1 MSNYFTENP
10 DLLTTFDRVVRWDEI
25 VPRSEGKDA
34 DVAETVSTWR
44 EVLSVAGEYI
54 GSEVA
59 KRARQ
64 VDELGVIRENG
75 TVSLSEPL
83 QANIKGL
90 ADLGLIGLSF
100 PKEHG
105 GSGLPFTVTAFVIE
119 MLARACA
126 STMIQNGIAY
136 TAPAAMI
143 FRDGTDEQK
152 ERYLPALARGD
163 LSGAVAMTEPE
174 AGSDVGN
181 ISTTATERDGCW
193 FIDGRKQFISAG
205 NGDFVI
211 VLARTTAGSKGLEG
225 LSLFIADRWVEGE
238 PPRHGS
244 IGVAPMHGSPGV
256 APMRGASGVTP
267 MRESAATMRENYKV
281 ERAEHKFT
289 IRGSPTCSLVFEG
302 TRAEPLGEIGQ
313 GWRGITRFM
322 NESRIGVGIQGLG
335 IAQAALAAAQDYAA
349 RRVQMDRPIRE
360 HPMIAEMLMEMETT
374 VAGLR
379 ALIVE
384 AAALQDAV
392 THGGDESTAWR
403 LRELTPLVKWY
414 GSEEA
419 VHTCR
424 RALQI
429 FGGYGVVTEYDVER
443 HMRDALITPIYEGTS
458 QIQSLMA
465 VRDLMR
471 SLLRK
476 PQSLLSGGPS
486 ATLARAK
493 FDGQGG
499 RDFAAA
505 RSSLLWT
512 LRGLTGGLA
521 RKGGVGLLRGG
532 RQPSDE
538 ELQPFML
545 NAERITETLAHIHV
559 ARALGEQARRVP
571 ERRPLFER
579 AARRAKLVAQRN
591 TKEIGAGDGGVFER
605 IADYERDRTQRKSRQ

>member
-1 MSNYFTENP
+1 
-10 DLLTTFDRVVRWDEI
+10 VRWDEI

-34 DVAETVSTWR
+34 DVADTVSTWR

-64 VDELGVIRENG
+64 VDELGVIRDNG
-75 TVSLSEPL
+75 KVSLSAPL
-83 QANIKGL
+83 QENIKGL

-152 ERYLPALARGD
+152 ERYLPALARGEI
-163 LSGAVAMTEPE
+163 SGAVAMTEPE

-181 ISTTATERDGCW
+181 LSTTATQRDGCW
-193 FIDGRKQFISAG
+193 FVDGRKQFISAG

-211 VLARTTAGSKGLEG
+211 VLARTAQGSKGLEG
-225 LSLFIADRWVEGE
+225 LSLFIADRMVEG
-238 PPRHGS
+238 
-244 IGVAPMHGSPGV
+244 
-256 APMRGASGVTP
+256 
-267 MRESAATMRENYKV
+267 RENYKV

-302 TRAEPLGEIGQ
+302 TRAVPLGEIGQ

-335 IAQAALAAAQDYAA
+335 IAQAALVAAQDYAA
-349 RRVQMDRPIRE
+349 RRVQMDKPIRE
-360 HPMIAEMLMEMETT
+360 HPMIAEMLLEMETT

-392 THGGDESTAWR
+392 THGGDEATAWR

-486 ATLARAK
+486 ATLASAK
-493 FDGQGG
+493 FDGDGG

-559 ARALGEQARRVP
+559 ARALGEQAKRVP
-571 ERRPLFER
+571 ERTPIFER

-605 IADYERDRTQRKSRQ
+605 IADWERDRTSRKSRQ

>member
-1 MSNYFTENP
+1 MPNYFLENP

-25 VPRSEGKDA
+25 VPLTEGRDA
-34 DVAETVSTWR
+34 DVADTVSTWR

-54 GSEVA
+54 GTEVA

-64 VDELGVIRENG
+64 VDEIGVIRDNG
-75 TVSLSEPL
+75 KVSLSAPL
-83 QANIKGL
+83 QENIKGL
-90 ADLGLIGLSF
+90 AELGLIGLSF

-152 ERYLPALARGD
+152 SHYLPALARGD
-163 LSGAVAMTEPE
+163 ISGAVAMTEPE

-181 ISTTATERDGCW
+181 LSTTATLRDGCW

-211 VLARTTAGSKGLEG
+211 VLARTTQGSKGLEG
-225 LSLFIADRWVEGE
+225 LSLFVADRWTEE
-238 PPRHGS
+238 
-244 IGVAPMHGSPGV
+244 
-256 APMRGASGVTP
+256 
-267 MRESAATMRENYKV
+267 RENYKV

-302 TRAEPLGEIGQ
+302 TRAMPLGEIGQ

-335 IAQAALAAAQDYAA
+335 IAQAALVAAQDYAA
-349 RRVQMDRPIRE
+349 RRVQMDKPIRE
-360 HPMIAEMLMEMETT
+360 HPMIAEMLLEMETT

-392 THGGDESTAWR
+392 MHGADESTGWR

-486 ATLARAK
+486 ATLAGAK
-493 FDGQGG
+493 FDGDAG

-559 ARALGEQARRVP
+559 ARALGEQAKRVP
-571 ERRPLFER
+571 ERAPLFAR

-591 TKEIGAGDGGVFER
+591 AKEISAGDGGVFER
-605 IADYERDRTQRKSRQ
+605 IADWERDRTSRKSRQ

>member
-1 MSNYFTENP
+1 MPNYFLENP
-10 DLLTTFDRVVRWDEI
+10 DLLLTFDRVVRWDEI
-25 VPRSEGKDA
+25 VPLSEGKDA
-34 DVAETVSTWR
+34 DVADTVSTWR

-54 GSEVA
+54 GTEVA

-64 VDELGVIRENG
+64 VDELGVIRDNG
-75 TVSLSEPL
+75 KVSISAPL
-83 QANIKGL
+83 RENIKGL
-90 ADLGLIGLSF
+90 AELGLIGLSF
-100 PKEHG
+100 PKDHG

-143 FRDGTDEQK
+143 FRDGTAEQK
-152 ERYLPALARGD
+152 DKYLPALARGEI
-163 LSGAVAMTEPE
+163 SGAVAMTEPE

-181 ISTTATERDGCW
+181 LSTTATLRDGCW

-211 VLARTTAGSKGLEG
+211 VLARTAQASKGLDG
-225 LSLFIADRWVEGE
+225 LSLFVADRW
-238 PPRHGS
+238 
-244 IGVAPMHGSPGV
+244 
-256 APMRGASGVTP
+256 T
-267 MRESAATMRENYKV
+267 ESAPGENALGVQTTGHGERENYKV

-302 TRAEPLGEIGQ
+302 TRAMPLGEIGQ

-335 IAQAALAAAQDYAA
+335 IAQAALVAAQDYAA
-349 RRVQMDRPIRE
+349 RRVQMDKPIRE
-360 HPMIAEMLMEMETT
+360 HPMIAEMLLEMETT

-392 THGGDESTAWR
+392 MHGTDDSTAWR

-493 FDGQGG
+493 FDGAAG

-505 RSSLLWT
+505 RSTLVWT
-512 LRGLTGGLA
+512 LRGLTTGLA
-521 RKGGVGLLRGG
+521 RKGGVGLLRGE
-532 RQPSDE
+532 RQPSEE

-545 NAERITETLAHIHV
+545 NAERITETLAHVHV
-559 ARALGEQARRVP
+559 ARTLGEQARRIP
-571 ERRPLFER
+571 ERAPLFAR

-591 TKEIGAGDGGVFER
+591 AKEISAGDGGVFTQ
-605 IADYERDRTQRKSRQ
+605 IADWERDRTSRKSRQ

>member
-1 MSNYFTENP
+1 MPNYFLENP
-10 DLLTTFDRVVRWDEI
+10 DLLTNFDRMVRWDEI
-25 VPRSEGKDA
+25 VPRSEGRDA
-34 DVAETVSTWR
+34 DVADTVSTWR

-75 TVSLSEPL
+75 KVSLSAPL
-83 QANIKGL
+83 QENIKGL
-90 ADLGLIGLSF
+90 AELGLIGLSF

-143 FRDGTDEQK
+143 FRDGSDEQK
-152 ERYLPALARGD
+152 ERYLPALARGEI
-163 LSGAVAMTEPE
+163 SGAVAMTEPE

-181 ISTTATERDGCW
+181 LSTSATQQGGCW

-211 VLARTTAGSKGLEG
+211 VLARTAPGSKGLEG
-225 LSLFIADRWVEGE
+225 LSLFIADRWTDD
-238 PPRHGS
+238 P
-244 IGVAPMHGSPGV
+244 APSRDPSTRDPFGK
-256 APMRGASGVTP
+256 
-267 MRESAATMRENYKV
+267 RENYKV

-302 TRAEPLGEIGQ
+302 TRATPLGEIGQ

-335 IAQAALAAAQDYAA
+335 IAQAALVAAQDYAA
-349 RRVQMDRPIRE
+349 RRVQMDKPIRE

-384 AAALQDAV
+384 AAALQDSV
-392 THGGDESTAWR
+392 MHGGDESTAWR

-486 ATLARAK
+486 TTLARAK
-493 FDGQGG
+493 FDGEGG

-505 RSSLLWT
+505 RSSLVWT
-512 LRGLTGGLA
+512 LRGLTTGLA

-532 RQPSDE
+532 RQPSDD
-538 ELQPFML
+538 ELRPFML

-559 ARALGEQARRVP
+559 ARALGEQAKRVP
-571 ERRPLFER
+571 ERAALFAR

-591 TKEIGAGDGGVFER
+591 AKEIGAGDGGVFAR
-605 IADYERDRTQRKSRQ
+605 IAEYERERSQARK

>member
-1 MSNYFTENP
+1 MPNYFLENP
-10 DLLTTFDRVVRWDEI
+10 DLLATFDRLVRWDEI
-25 VPRSEGKDA
+25 VPRSEGRDA
-34 DVAETVSTWR
+34 DVADTVATWR

-54 GSEVA
+54 GTEVA

-64 VDELGVIRENG
+64 VDEIGVIRDNG
-75 TVSLSEPL
+75 KVSISVPL
-83 QANIKGL
+83 QENIKGL
-90 ADLGLIGLSF
+90 AELGLVGLSF

-105 GSGLPFTVTAFVIE
+105 GSGLPFTVAAFVIE

-143 FRDGTDEQK
+143 FRDGSDEQK
-152 ERYLPALARGD
+152 ERYLPALARGEI
-163 LSGAVAMTEPE
+163 SGAVAMTEPE

-181 ISTTATERDGCW
+181 LSTTATQRDGCW

-211 VLARTTAGSKGLEG
+211 VLARSAPGSKGLEG
-225 LSLFIADRWVEGE
+225 LSLFVADRWVEGTPGE
-238 PPRHGS
+238 NAM
-244 IGVAPMHGSPGV
+244 GVQTTSPGK
-256 APMRGASGVTP
+256 
-267 MRESAATMRENYKV
+267 RENYKV

-289 IRGSPTCSLVFEG
+289 IRGSPTCSLVFEN

-335 IAQAALAAAQDYAA
+335 IAQAALVAAQDYAA
-349 RRVQMDRPIRE
+349 RRVQMDKPIRE
-360 HPMIAEMLMEMETT
+360 HPMIAEMLLEMETT

-392 THGGDESTAWR
+392 MHGADESTAWR

-493 FDGQGG
+493 YDGDAG

-505 RSSLLWT
+505 RSTLVWT
-512 LRGLTGGLA
+512 LRGLTTGLA
-521 RKGGVGLLRGG
+521 RKGGVALLRGG

-545 NAERITETLAHIHV
+545 NAERITETLAHVHV
-559 ARALGEQARRVP
+559 ARALGEQAKRVP
-571 ERRPLFER
+571 ERAPLFAR

-591 TKEIGAGDGGVFER
+591 AKEISAGDGGVFER
-605 IADYERDRTQRKSRQ
+605 IADWERDRTSRKSRQ

>member
-1 MSNYFTENP
+1 MPNYFLENP
-10 DLLTTFDRVVRWDEI
+10 DLVTTFDRVVRWDEI
-25 VPRSEGKDA
+25 VPLSEGRDA
-34 DVAETVSTWR
+34 DVADTVSTWR

-64 VDELGVIRENG
+64 VDELGVIRDNG
-75 TVSLSEPL
+75 KVSLSAPMQE
-83 QANIKGL
+83 NIKGL
-90 ADLGLIGLSF
+90 AELGLIGLSF

-152 ERYLPALARGD
+152 QHYLPALARGEI
-163 LSGAVAMTEPE
+163 SGAVAMTEPE

-181 ISTTATERDGCW
+181 LSTTATLRDGCW
-193 FIDGRKQFISAG
+193 FLDGRKQFISAG

-211 VLARTTAGSKGLEG
+211 VLARSVPGSKGLEG
-225 LSLFIADRWVEGE
+225 LSLFIADRLVEG
-238 PPRHGS
+238 PA
-244 IGVAPMHGSPGV
+244 GVNAMGV
-256 APMRGASGVTP
+256 QTIRPVR
-267 MRESAATMRENYKV
+267 RDNYKV

-302 TRAEPLGEIGQ
+302 TRAQPLGEIGQ

-335 IAQAALAAAQDYAA
+335 IAQAALVAAQEYAA
-349 RRVQMDRPIRE
+349 RRVQMDKPIRE
-360 HPMIAEMLMEMETT
+360 HPMIAEMLLEMETT

-379 ALIVE
+379 ALVVE

-392 THGGDESTAWR
+392 MHGADESTLWR

-471 SLLRK
+471 ALLRR

-486 ATLARAK
+486 VTLAKAK
-493 FDGQGG
+493 FDGDGG

-505 RSSLLWT
+505 RSSLVWT
-512 LRGLTGGLA
+512 LRGLTTGLA
-521 RKGGVGLLRGG
+521 RKGGVSLLRGG

-538 ELQPFML
+538 ELRPFTL
-545 NAERITETLAHIHV
+545 NAERITETLAHLHV
-559 ARALGEQARRVP
+559 ARALGEQAKRVP
-571 ERRPLFER
+571 ERAPLFAR

-591 TKEIGAGDGGVFER
+591 AKEIGAGDGGVFAR
-605 IADYERDRTQRKSRQ
+605 IAEYERDRTAVRK

>member
-1 MSNYFTENP
+1 MPNYFLENP
-10 DLLTTFDRVVRWDEI
+10 DLLTNFDRMVRWDEI
-25 VPRSEGKDA
+25 VPRSEGRDA
-34 DVAETVSTWR
+34 DVADTVSTWR

-75 TVSLSEPL
+75 KVSLSAPL
-83 QANIKGL
+83 QENIKGL
-90 ADLGLIGLSF
+90 AELGLIGLSF

-152 ERYLPALARGD
+152 ERYLPALARGEI
-163 LSGAVAMTEPE
+163 SGAVAMTEPE
-174 AGSDVGN
+174 AGSDVG
-181 ISTTATERDGCW
+181 ILSTSATQQGGCW
-193 FIDGRKQFISAG
+193 SIDGRKQFISAG

-211 VLARTTAGSKGLEG
+211 VLARTAPGSKGLEG
-225 LSLFIADRWVEGE
+225 LSLFIADRWTDD
-238 PPRHGS
+238 P
-244 IGVAPMHGSPGV
+244 APSRDPSTRDPFGK
-256 APMRGASGVTP
+256 
-267 MRESAATMRENYKV
+267 RENYKV

-302 TRAEPLGEIGQ
+302 TRATPLGEIGQ

-335 IAQAALAAAQDYAA
+335 IAQAALVAAQDYAA
-349 RRVQMDRPIRE
+349 RRVQMDKPIRE
-360 HPMIAEMLMEMETT
+360 HPMIAEMLLEMETT

-384 AAALQDAV
+384 AAALQDSV
-392 THGGDESTAWR
+392 MHGGDESTAWR

-486 ATLARAK
+486 TTLARAK
-493 FDGQGG
+493 FDGEGG

-505 RSSLLWT
+505 RSSLVWT
-512 LRGLTGGLA
+512 LRGLTTGLA

-532 RQPSDE
+532 RQPSDD
-538 ELQPFML
+538 ELRPFML

-559 ARALGEQARRVP
+559 ARALGEQAKRVP
-571 ERRPLFER
+571 ERAALFAR

-591 TKEIGAGDGGVFER
+591 AKEIGAGDGGVFAR
-605 IADYERDRTQRKSRQ
+605 IAEYERDRGAARK

>member
-1 MSNYFTENP
+1 MANYFLDNP
-10 DLLTTFDRVVRWDEI
+10 DLVTTFDRVVRWDEI
-25 VPRSEGKDA
+25 VPLSEGPDA
-34 DVAETVSTWR
+34 NVADTVSTWR

-59 KRARQ
+59 KRARE
-64 VDELGVIRENG
+64 VDELGVIRDNG
-75 TVSLSEPL
+75 RVSLSAPL
-83 QANIKGL
+83 QQNIKGL
-90 ADLGLIGLSF
+90 AELGLVGLSF
-100 PKEHG
+100 PKEYG

-143 FRDGTDEQK
+143 YRDGDDEQK
-152 ERYLPALARGD
+152 QRYLPALARGEI
-163 LSGAVAMTEPE
+163 SGAVAMTEPE

-181 ISTTATERDGCW
+181 LSTTATLRDGCW
-193 FIDGRKQFISAG
+193 FLDGRKQFISAG
-205 NGDFVI
+205 NGDFVV
-211 VLARTTAGSKGLEG
+211 VLARAIPGSKGLEG
-225 LSLFIADRWVEGE
+225 LALFVADHWIDDTADPSRPARET
-238 PPRHGS
+238 
-244 IGVAPMHGSPGV
+244 A
-256 APMRGASGVTP
+256 GA
-267 MRESAATMRENYKV
+267 RENYKV

-302 TRAEPLGEIGQ
+302 TRAVPLGKIGE

-349 RRVQMDRPIRE
+349 RRVQMDKPIRE

-374 VAGLR
+374 VAGCR
-379 ALIVE
+379 ALVVE

-392 THGGDESTAWR
+392 MHGADERTAWR

-471 SLLRK
+471 SLLRR

-486 ATLARAK
+486 ATLAGAK
-493 FDGQGG
+493 FDGDAG
-499 RDFAAA
+499 RDFASA

-512 LRGLTGGLA
+512 LRGLTTGLA
-521 RKGGVGLLRGG
+521 RTGGVSLLRGG

-538 ELQPFML
+538 ETLPFML
-545 NAERITETLAHIHV
+545 HAERITETLAHIHV
-559 ARALGEQARRVP
+559 ARALGEQAKLVP
-571 ERRPLFER
+571 ERTPLFAR

-591 TKEIGAGDGGVFER
+591 TKEIGAGDGGVFAR
-605 IADYERDRTQRKSRQ
+605 IAEYERDRTAPRT

>member
-1 MSNYFTENP
+1 MANYFLDNA
-10 DLLTTFDRVVRWDEI
+10 DLITTFDRLVRWDEI
-25 VPRSEGKDA
+25 VPLTEGRDA
-34 DVAETVSTWR
+34 DVADTIATWR

-54 GSEVA
+54 GSEIA
-59 KRARQ
+59 KKART
-64 VDELGVIRENG
+64 VDELGVIRDNG
-75 TVSLSEPL
+75 KVELSEPL
-83 QANIKGL
+83 RANIKGL

-100 PKEHG
+100 PKDHG
-105 GSGLPFTVTAFVIE
+105 GSGLPFTVSSFVIE

-143 FRDGTDEQK
+143 ARDGTDEQK
-152 ERYLPALARGD
+152 AKYLVRLAAGQI
-163 LSGAVAMTEPE
+163 SGAVAMTEPE

-181 ISTTATERDGCW
+181 LSTTATQRDGCW
-193 FIDGRKQFISAG
+193 ILDGRKQFISAG

-211 VLARTTAGSKGLEG
+211 VLARCVPGSKGLEG
-225 LSLFIADRWVEGE
+225 LGLFIADREG
-238 PPRHGS
+238 
-244 IGVAPMHGSPGV
+244 
-256 APMRGASGVTP
+256 
-267 MRESAATMRENYKV
+267 ENYKV

-302 TRAEPLGEIGQ
+302 TRAEPLGELGQ

-349 RRVQMDRPIRE
+349 RRVQMNKPIRE
-360 HPMIAEMLMEMETT
+360 HPMIAEMLLEMETT
-374 VAGLR
+374 VAGAR

-384 AAALQDAV
+384 AAGLQDAV
-392 THGGDESTAWR
+392 MHGADERTAWR

-476 PQSLLSGGPS
+476 PASLLSGGPS

-493 FDGQGG
+493 FDGEGG

-505 RSSLLWT
+505 RSSLVWT
-512 LRGLTGGLA
+512 LRGLTTGLA
-521 RKGGVGLLRGG
+521 RRGGIAMLRGG
-532 RQPSDE
+532 KQPTE
-538 ELQPFML
+538 EDMRPFLL
-545 NAERITETLAHIHV
+545 NAERITETLSHLHV
-559 ARALGEQARRVP
+559 ARALGEQVKRLP
-571 ERRPLFER
+571 EREPLFAR

-591 TKEIGAGDGGVFER
+591 GKEIGDGDAGVFAR
-605 IADYERDRTQRKSRQ
+605 IAEWERERAEHARR

>member
-1 MSNYFTENP
+1 MPNYFLENP
-10 DLLTTFDRVVRWDEI
+10 DLLTAFDRVVRWDEI

-34 DVAETVSTWR
+34 DVADTVSTWR

-54 GSEVA
+54 GTEVA

-75 TVSLSEPL
+75 KVSLSEPL
-83 QANIKGL
+83 QQNIKGL

-143 FRDGTDEQK
+143 FRDGSDEQK
-152 ERYLPALARGD
+152 SRYLPALARGEI
-163 LSGAVAMTEPE
+163 SGAVAMTEPE

-181 ISTTATERDGCW
+181 LSTTATQRDGCW
-193 FIDGRKQFISAG
+193 SIDGRKQFISAG

-211 VLARTTAGSKGLEG
+211 VLARTAAGSKGLEG
-225 LSLFIADRWVEGE
+225 LSLFVADRWVEG
-238 PPRHGS
+238 
-244 IGVAPMHGSPGV
+244 
-256 APMRGASGVTP
+256 
-267 MRESAATMRENYKV
+267 RENYKV

-302 TRAEPLGEIGQ
+302 TRAMPLGEIGQ

-335 IAQAALAAAQDYAA
+335 IAQAALVAAQDYAA
-349 RRVQMDRPIRE
+349 RRVQMDKPIRE
-360 HPMIAEMLMEMETT
+360 HPMIAEMLLEMETT

-384 AAALQDAV
+384 AAALQDTV

-486 ATLARAK
+486 ATLAGAK
-493 FDGQGG
+493 FEGDGG

-532 RQPSDE
+532 RQPSDD

-545 NAERITETLAHIHV
+545 NAERITETLSHIHV
-559 ARALGEQARRVP
+559 ARALGEQAKRVP
-571 ERRPLFER
+571 ERTALFER

-605 IADYERDRTQRKSRQ
+605 IADWERDRTSRKSRQ

>member
-1 MSNYFTENP
+1 MPNYFTENP

-59 KRARQ
+59 SRARQ
-64 VDELGVIRENG
+64 VDELGVIREPHG
-75 TVSLSEPL
+75 KVTLSEPL

-152 ERYLPALARGD
+152 EKYLPALARGEI
-163 LSGAVAMTEPE
+163 SGAVAMTEPE

-181 ISTTATERDGCW
+181 LSTTATQRDGCW

-211 VLARTTAGSKGLEG
+211 VLARTAAGSKGLEG
-225 LSLFIADRWVEGE
+225 LSLFVADRTVEG
-238 PPRHGS
+238 
-244 IGVAPMHGSPGV
+244 
-256 APMRGASGVTP
+256 
-267 MRESAATMRENYKV
+267 RENFKV

-289 IRGSPTCSLVFEG
+289 IRGSPTCSLVFEN
-302 TRAEPLGEIGQ
+302 TRAMPLGEIGQ

-335 IAQAALAAAQDYAA
+335 IAQAALVAAQDYAA
-349 RRVQMDRPIRE
+349 RRVQMDKPIRE
-360 HPMIAEMLMEMETT
+360 HPMIAEMLLEMETT
-374 VAGLR
+374 VAGMR

-486 ATLARAK
+486 ATLATAK

-532 RQPSDE
+532 RQPSE
-538 ELQPFML
+538 EDLQPFML

-559 ARALGEQARRVP
+559 ARALGEQAKRVP
-571 ERRPLFER
+571 ERTPIFER

-605 IADYERDRTQRKSRQ
+605 IAEWERDRTSRMSRQ

>member
-1 MSNYFTENP
+1 MPNYFLENP
-10 DLLTTFDRVVRWDEI
+10 DLLTTFDRIVRWDEI
-25 VPRSEGKDA
+25 VPLSEGKDA
-34 DVAETVSTWR
+34 DVADTVSTWR

-54 GSEVA
+54 GTEVA

-64 VDELGVIRENG
+64 VDELGVIRDNG
-75 TVSLSEPL
+75 KVSLSAPL
-83 QANIKGL
+83 QENIKGL

-152 ERYLPALARGD
+152 QMYLPALARGEI
-163 LSGAVAMTEPE
+163 SGAVAMTEPE

-181 ISTTATERDGCW
+181 LSTTATLRDGCW

-211 VLARTTAGSKGLEG
+211 VLARSAQGSRGLEG
-225 LSLFIADRWVEGE
+225 LSLFVADRIIEG
-238 PPRHGS
+238 RD
-244 IGVAPMHGSPGV
+244 
-256 APMRGASGVTP
+256 
-267 MRESAATMRENYKV
+267 NYKV

-302 TRAEPLGEIGQ
+302 TRAMPLGEIGQ

-335 IAQAALAAAQDYAA
+335 IAQAALVAAQEYAA

-360 HPMIAEMLMEMETT
+360 HPMIAEMLLEMETT

-392 THGGDESTAWR
+392 MHGTDDSTAWR

-471 SLLRK
+471 SLLRR

-486 ATLARAK
+486 VTLARAK
-493 FDGQGG
+493 FDGDAG

-505 RSSLLWT
+505 RSTLVWT
-512 LRGLTGGLA
+512 LRGLTTGLA
-521 RKGGVGLLRGG
+521 RKGGVSLLRGG

-545 NAERITETLAHIHV
+545 NAERITETLAHVHV
-559 ARALGEQARRVP
+559 ARVLGEQAKRVP
-571 ERRPLFER
+571 ERAPLFAR

-591 TKEIGAGDGGVFER
+591 AKEISAGDGGVFTR
-605 IADYERDRTQRKSRQ
+605 IAEYERERSAARK

>member
-1 MSNYFTENP
+1 MPNYFLEND
-10 DLLTTFDRVVRWDEI
+10 DLVTTFDRIVRWDEI
-25 VPRSEGKDA
+25 VPLSEGKDV
-34 DVAETVSTWR
+34 DVADTVSTWR

-59 KRARQ
+59 KRARL
-64 VDELGVIRENG
+64 VDELGVIRDNG
-75 TVSLSEPL
+75 KVSLSEPL
-83 QANIKGL
+83 QQNMKGL
-90 ADLGLIGLSF
+90 AELGLIGLSF

-143 FRDGTDEQK
+143 FRDGSEEQK
-152 ERYLPALARGD
+152 QTYLPPLARGEI
-163 LSGAVAMTEPE
+163 SGAVAMTEPE

-181 ISTTATERDGCW
+181 LSTTATLRDGCW
-193 FIDGRKQFISAG
+193 LLDGRKQFLSAG

-211 VLARTTAGSKGLEG
+211 VLARSTPGSKGLDG
-225 LSLFIADRWVEGE
+225 LSLFIADRHVKVERDVL
-238 PPRHGS
+238 P
-244 IGVAPMHGSPGV
+244 
-256 APMRGASGVTP
+256 
-267 MRESAATMRENYKV
+267 ATRLMPAQHDVEEVENYKV

-289 IRGSPTCSLVFEG
+289 IRGSPTCSLVFEE
-302 TRAEPLGEIGQ
+302 TRAQPLGEIGQ

-349 RRVQMDRPIRE
+349 RRVQMGRPIRE
-360 HPMIAEMLMEMETT
+360 HPMIAEMLVEMETT

-392 THGGDESTAWR
+392 MHGTDDRTAR
-403 LRELTPLVKWY
+403 QLRELTPLVKWY
-414 GSEEA
+414 GAEEA

-471 SLLRK
+471 SLLRR

-486 ATLARAK
+486 ATLAAAK
-493 FDGQGG
+493 FDGEAG

-505 RSSLLWT
+505 RSSLL
-512 LRGLTGGLA
+512 
-521 RKGGVGLLRGG
+521 
-532 RQPSDE
+532 
-538 ELQPFML
+538 
-545 NAERITETLAHIHV
+545 
-559 ARALGEQARRVP
+559 
-571 ERRPLFER
+571 
-579 AARRAKLVAQRN
+579 
-591 TKEIGAGDGGVFER
+591 
-605 IADYERDRTQRKSRQ
+605 